1 MNRLLYFIKKESL
14 HILRDIRTLL
24 VVIGIP
30 ILLMLLFGFA
40 ISTDVNNINVAVC
53 APVRAESIEK
63 VISEMDN
70 SELFTFKGY
79 VNPDEIDRALR
90 SGKVGIV
97 VVFADDYDRIVSGRI
112 PDEKAVQI
120 VLDGSNPNVAAS
132 GAAYLT
138 AMLGGMGSEA
148 GLVENHILYNP
159 QMKSAYNFVPGIL
172 GLIFILV
179 CAMMTSI
186 SIVREKELGTME
198 VLLVSPVKPIW
209 IILSKMVPYF
219 LLSCINLI
227 STLLIAKFA
236 LGVPM
241 TGSIFGIIFISLTYI
256 LLSLGFG
263 LLVSTV
269 TDKQMVA
276 LLISGMIL
284 MLPIMM
290 FSGML
295 FPVENLPA
303 VLKPF
308 SYIVPARWYI
318 DAMRKL
324 MIEGLEFSGVIL
336 EYPYTRNHTVTQN
349 GLPFAQI
356 HNSDVKSH
364 SVLLNSKPGMPSC
377 CQTVG

>member
-148 GLVENHILYNP
+148 GLVESHILYNP

-241 TGSIFGIIFISLTYI
+241 TGSIFGIIFISLIYI

-336 EYPYTRNHTVTQN
+336 EFSI
-349 GLPFAQI
+349 LCF
-356 HNSDVKSH
+356 
-364 SVLLNSKPGMPSC
+364 M
-377 CQTVG
+377 TVGILRVALMKFNDRLE

>member
-132 GAAYLT
+132 GAAYMT

-336 EYPYTRNHTVTQN
+336 EFSI
-349 GLPFAQI
+349 LCF
-356 HNSDVKSH
+356 
-364 SVLLNSKPGMPSC
+364 M
-377 CQTVG
+377 TVGILRVALMKFNDRLE

>member
-148 GLVENHILYNP
+148 GLVESHILYNP

-290 FSGML
+290 LSGML

-336 EYPYTRNHTVTQN
+336 EFSI
-349 GLPFAQI
+349 LCF
-356 HNSDVKSH
+356 
-364 SVLLNSKPGMPSC
+364 M
-377 CQTVG
+377 TVGILRVALMKFNDRLE

>member
-148 GLVENHILYNP
+148 GLVESHILYNP

-336 EYPYTRNHTVTQN
+336 EFSI
-349 GLPFAQI
+349 LCF
-356 HNSDVKSH
+356 
-364 SVLLNSKPGMPSC
+364 M
-377 CQTVG
+377 TVGILRVALMKFNDRLE

>member
-70 SELFTFKGY
+70 SELFTF
-79 VNPDEIDRALR
+79 
-90 SGKVGIV
+90 KVGIV

-336 EYPYTRNHTVTQN
+336 EFSI
-349 GLPFAQI
+349 LCF
-356 HNSDVKSH
+356 
-364 SVLLNSKPGMPSC
+364 M
-377 CQTVG
+377 TVGILRVALMKFNDRLE

>member
-90 SGKVGIV
+90 SRKVGIV

-132 GAAYLT
+132 GAASLT

-290 FSGML
+290 LSGML

-336 EYPYTRNHTVTQN
+336 EFSI
-349 GLPFAQI
+349 LCF
-356 HNSDVKSH
+356 
-364 SVLLNSKPGMPSC
+364 M
-377 CQTVG
+377 TVGILRVALMKFNDRLE